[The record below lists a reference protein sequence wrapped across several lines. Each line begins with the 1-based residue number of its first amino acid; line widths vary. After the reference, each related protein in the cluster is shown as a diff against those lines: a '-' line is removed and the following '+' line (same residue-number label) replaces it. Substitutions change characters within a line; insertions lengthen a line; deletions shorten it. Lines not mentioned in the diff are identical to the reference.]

1 MYICIYAYVYIHK
14 NIYIYMYMYIYK
26 FTKVYLYLCLK
37 KLYAKR
43 YKNISVIFCVF
54 REKPVFR
61 TIFELV
67 FKRLSYEL

>member
-1 MYICIYAYVYIHK
+1 
-14 NIYIYMYMYIYK
+14 MYMYIYK
-26 FTKVYLYLCLK
+26 FTKAYLYLCLK